1 MKRILIMVLLIVS
14 ISAIFCIGAA
24 STVKAENNEV
34 EAV

>member
-1 MKRILIMVLLIVS
+1 MKRILIMTLLIVP

-24 STVKAENNEV
+24 SAVKAENNGM